1 MNELLERFKEPLNQ
15 FWNRMLV
22 VCGSIAT
29 LAIAITDIL
38 PTVLQDEYV
47 PDEYKTPIRMVYS
60 IFLGIS
66 IAAKL
71 TRK

>member
-1 MNELLERFKEPLNQ
+1 MKELLERLKEPVNL
-15 FWNRMLV
+15 FWKRMLV
-22 VCGSIAT
+22 IFGSIAT

-38 PTVLQDEYV
+38 PTVLNDEFV
-47 PDEYKTPIRMVYS
+47 PEEYKTPVRMVYS
-60 IFLGIS
+60 VFLGIS